1 MRLPLRKRFNANLQ
15 GNIQAFMLKHS
26 VKADDVQLLCDTEGN
41 LSKQTHARR
50 NYLTVYGTVL
60 FTVFASVWMTHIIR
74 QSQQALT
81 ESLCKRLYFCC
92 CARFV
97 VLTSPPPFPPAP
109 HFCSFSVCTQA
120 VIYMFSLR
128 IQPSKTE
135 Y

>member
-15 GNIQAFMLKHS
+15 GNIQAFMLKYS

-81 ESLCKRLYFCC
+81 ESLCKGCIFVAVPDLLYSPH
-92 CARFV
+92 RH
-97 VLTSPPPFPPAP
+97 LSHQRHTSAP
-109 HFCSFSVCTQA
+109 SASAHKQ
-120 VIYMFSLR
+120 
-128 IQPSKTE
+128 
-135 Y
+135 